1 MLEEKHALVV
11 ATVIGILVMIF
22 IGVVLLGSV
31 EDVSDSGDVQTFTV
45 NDITVNRNCDVGEN
59 LEDFDVTV
67 EYYNGESWSTL
78 TETTDYTVGATSV
91 TVLAAA
97 MT

>member
-1 MLEEKHALVV
+1 MEEKHALVV

-31 EDVSDSGDVQTFTV
+31 EDASESGDVQTFTV

-59 LEDFDVTV
+59 LEDLEVTV